1 MITEKVIKTVT
12 SDVIMA
18 TYAKDIDILDPDNE
32 IVKTFD
38 IPIIEKT
45 VLYREYHLSLITW
58 SVRDKMIR
66 NQPVHQ
72 IYV

>member
-45 VLYREYHLSLITW
+45 VLYREYHLSLIT
-58 SVRDKMIR
+58 
-66 NQPVHQ
+66 
-72 IYV
+72 